1 MSNEYFYEL
10 LDNWVT
16 SAGEPGGNK
25 FYFVIDVWDCG
36 TFLVPVYKKQTRR
49 DLYFNIGTEVF
60 REIPD
65 TIRLYIKQDDMNNIS
80 MAIPSDDVIIEDWI
94 NDIWGTIECI
104 TSGRAPAAFRLW
116 MDDGSVN

>member
-16 SAGEPGGNK
+16 YAREPGGNK
-25 FYFVIDVWDCG
+25 FYFIIDVWESG

-116 MDDGSVN
+116 MDDGP